1 MRKLFKEKFP
11 YRFKQYLKNN
21 HRIVISRAIM
31 RQTIEDSQIISLV
44 DKRTMTGENRILNL
58 LSALEYIA
66 KANLEGDFVE
76 CGVWRGGSVFAMAHK
91 LLQQHKTATI
101 WAYDT
106 FNGTPEPTKYDFIIK
121 TGQTMSSK
129 WSAGEVAFA
138 SREDFD
144 EGAKVFL
151 DSGVNIVPIQGD
163 IRDTL
168 KTQKPHQISLLRIDT
183 DIYEAVKV
191 ALEELWDLLVVGG
204 VLIIDDYDTWA
215 GSMKATDEFFASI
228 GYVPYL
234 MRMDTGRIILKTST

>member
-1 MRKLFKEKFP
+1 MSKLFKEKFP

-21 HRIVISRAIM
+21 HGIVVSRAIM
-31 RQTIEDSQIISLV
+31 RQTKEDSRIISLV

-66 KANLEGDFVE
+66 KADIKGDFVE

-91 LLQQHKTATI
+91 LLEQNRIASI

-106 FNGTPEPTKYDFIIK
+106 FNGTPEPTKYDFIMK

-129 WSAGEVAFA
+129 WSAGKIAFA

-144 EGAKVFL
+144 DGARIFL
-151 DSGVNIVPIQGD
+151 DSGVNIIPVQGD
-163 IRDTL
+163 IRNTL
-168 KTQKPHQISLLRIDT
+168 KIQKPAQISLLRIDT
-183 DIYEAVKV
+183 DIFEAVKF
-191 ALEELWDLLVVGG
+191 ALEELWGLLVVGG

-228 GYVPYL
+228 GYVPYM
-234 MRMDTGRIILKTST
+234 MRMDTGRIILKTSA